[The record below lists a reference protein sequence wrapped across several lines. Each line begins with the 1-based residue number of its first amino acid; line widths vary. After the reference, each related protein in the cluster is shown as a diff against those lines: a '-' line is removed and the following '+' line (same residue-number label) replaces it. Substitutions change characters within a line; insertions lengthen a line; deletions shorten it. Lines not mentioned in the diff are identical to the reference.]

1 MLKVEHCYVLVL
13 LLNSIDWIIKHTSG
27 RGGNFGS
34 SGKGTTI
41 SYYGGELLFGVPGGV
56 GGVQLTCCCD
66 TSSEQ
71 ENNLS
76 YLSISQCPI
85 FLNIVQGEESGTNGG
100 NGYSGGGCGGTGGQP
115 GDQLLPILSRWRS
128 KPPTRW
134 SRWAGWWGWRAFA
147 FLWRWW
153 SRQWGGLSPI
163 SLDDVLVGPI
173 SYDLLLSRW
182 TSRSS
187 P

>member
-1 MLKVEHCYVLVL
+1 M
-13 LLNSIDWIIKHTSG
+13 
-27 RGGNFGS
+27 
-34 SGKGTTI
+34 
-41 SYYGGELLFGVPGGV
+41 P
-56 GGVQLTCCCD
+56 
-66 TSSEQ
+66 
-71 ENNLS
+71 
-76 YLSISQCPI
+76 
-85 FLNIVQGEESGTNGG
+85 QGEESGTNGG

-173 SYDLLLSRW
+173 SYDLLLSR
-182 TSRSS
+182 
-187 P
+187 